1 MNCKISIVIPVF
13 RGENTIGPLVDR
25 LFHELG
31 DALIQVVLVN
41 DGSPDDSDRACR
53 EVQIKFRGRCVY
65 IRLARNFGEH
75 NAVMAGMAKSIG
87 DYTVIMD
94 DDFQNPP
101 EEVLKLVRHA
111 LSHQCDV
118 VYSQYSKKNHRLW
131 RNLGSRLNNLVAT
144 VLLKKSHDLY
154 LSSFKC
160 MNRWLVIEILKYKG
174 PYPYIDGLILQRTF
188 RIGTVEVRHDRRL
201 EGLSNYTL
209 RKLISLWLRVFVNFS
224 VIPLRIST
232 VVGLV
237 MSMLGALLGSAVVIE
252 RISNPEIPVG
262 WASLVVVVVL
272 FSGVQ
277 LVMLGLIGEYLGR
290 LFLTVNGTPQY
301 TIREELS

>member
-13 RGENTIGPLVDR
+13 RGETTIGPLVNR
-25 LFHELG
+25 LFHDLG

-53 EVQIKFRGRCVY
+53 EVQTRFRGRCVY
-65 IRLARNFGEH
+65 IRLARNYGEH

-111 LSHQCDV
+111 SSHQCDV

-144 VLLKKSHDLY
+144 VLLKKSYDLY

-174 PYPYIDGLILQRTF
+174 PYPYIDGLILQRTS

-201 EGLSNYTL
+201 EGRSNYTL

-252 RISNPEIPVG
+252 RISNQEIPVG

-290 LFLTVNGTPQY
+290 LFLTVNGTPQC